1 MTVFLG
7 VYKAIYSYEPQTPE
21 ELAIEENDLL
31 YLLQKSDIDEWW
43 TVKKRIIGSDEP
55 EPQGLVPSTYI
66 EEAPVL
72 KQVTAIYDY
81 DQPQNPDEEL
91 VFHENDTFDLYDDK
105 DPDWLLVKSKTGECG
120 FIPGNYVEDAG
131 AAAAAPV
138 AAAAAPVA
146 SAAPVA
152 AAGSFMPPPQRND
165 RDQYQEPE
173 NNADDAGM
181 DAPAASN
188 GRDDYDNYSREEEP
202 PKQPERPGDARD
214 KARNRVSYYDTDDRE
229 RDRDRDNNYDNDRYD
244 DRYDDRPRSN
254 DGGGNR
260 SRRNTRG
267 GYDDDYDRGNYNIEY
282 HSWNVQEVDG
292 RKKRKA
298 KLVVGSNKINFI
310 SETGA
315 QEEWTIDKLVS
326 YDNEKKHMFLEF
338 VDPYKNIE
346 LHTGNNE
353 TSKEIMDI
361 LGQIKGASR
370 DRGLKEVEAASQT
383 KRKAK
388 IMYDFIGESSDELT
402 VREGDMVYII
412 NDKKSKEWWMCEMVD
427 TGRRGVV
434 PSQFVEPVKEKSS
447 SGASGLFNSLKKM
460 AKGTKSPSKSH
471 KSSDSMSGSVSGGGV
486 GGDWRDDVTGN
497 ASSGSRSRVGSFSS
511 RKKRSASVSKSMSGS
526 ENKKKFPDPKKSR
539 LWVDRSGTFKVDAQ
553 FIGCANGKIHL
564 HKANG
569 VKIAV
574 AANKLSDSDLVYV
587 ESITGFSL
595 DKFKAG
601 GDSSSGAKDSRESER
616 DRRRR
621 LREQDEKER
630 DRRLREK
637 EINELKRAR
646 QALDDE
652 RYRLQEE
659 KDLPP
664 IKPPRPDST
673 VGAPSSAGRNRSN
686 SKNKY
691 DWFEFF
697 LNSGVDVSQCQRYTL
712 NFEKEQLT
720 EDMMVDI
727 NAQMLR
733 TLGLREGDI
742 VRVMKFLDTK
752 FGRDAQQPVAA
763 TQTGGMFTEPDGSL
777 KVNNTTAQNVS
788 QQLLPQATAPAATA
802 QPDDDAWTARPAAK
816 SQPDLVSGNSNFT
829 GSMQDLLDLQPL
841 EPKKT
846 AATAVPEPNLKSLEP
861 VKTGGA
867 AAVAAPAAA
876 APAAAAPITAALTG
890 GATMAPL
897 DPFKTGGNNILP
909 IGTGFVMMPIATGGM
924 MPMQRTGGLGMP
936 MTTFGAQMTGG
947 ILPVQK
953 TSGGLIPVATTGG
966 LMPQTT
972 FGAQATGGLMPLQT
986 TGGLMPLQ
994 RTGGLMPQ
1002 TTFGTAAPLGSV
1014 LPVQKT
1020 ANGLMPVNTTGGAM
1034 LPLQI
1039 TGGGMPQTSFMN
1051 PALTG
1056 GALPQTSFGAQMT
1069 GGAMP
1074 QTSFAAQMTG
1084 GAMPQTSFGAQMTGG
1099 AMPQMGFGNQM
1110 TGGAMPQVGFGN
1122 QMTGGAMPQS
1132 TFGNQMTGGAMPQS
1146 TFGNQMT
1153 GGAMMPMQ
1161 RTGGFQ
1167 PQSQFG
1173 MTLQRTGG
1181 AMPINTGVNNITQG
1195 MQNTSISQPQQL
1207 QTQPTGFGFGNGPQ
1221 ANQQGRQANIF
1232 NASAANPF
1240 GF

>member
-31 YLLQKSDIDEWW
+31 YLLEKSDIDEWW

-55 EPQGLVPSTYI
+55 EPQGLVPSTYV

-72 KQVTAIYDY
+72 KQVTAVYDY
-81 DQPQNPDEEL
+81 DHPQNPEEEL
-91 VFHENDTFDLYDDK
+91 AFHENDTFDLYDDK
-105 DPDWLLVKSKTGECG
+105 DPDWLLVKSKAGEVG

-131 AAAAAPV
+131 ASAGATA
-138 AAAAAPVA
+138 AAAAAPA
-146 SAAPVA
+146 AAIPIAAPIATPTNAA
-152 AAGSFMPPPQRND
+152 AAGSFLPPPQHNERN
-165 RDQYQEPE
+165 QYEEPE
-173 NNADDAGM
+173 EEDVGPPT
-181 DAPAASN
+181 PARSN
-188 GRDDYDNYSREEEP
+188 GRNDDDYDREDEP
-202 PKQPERPGDARD
+202 PRQPDRSNDARD
-214 KARNRVSYYDTDDRE
+214 KARNRVSYYDTDDRDAG
-229 RDRDRDNNYDNDRYD
+229 RYDNEDRYD
-244 DRYDDRPRSN
+244 DRRDDDRRS
-254 DGGGNR
+254 GNR

-267 GYDDDYDRGNYNIEY
+267 GYDDGYDNNNGGNYNIEY

-310 SETGA
+310 SENGT
-315 QEEWTIDKLVS
+315 QDEWTIDKLVS

-370 DRGLKEVEAASQT
+370 DRGLKEVEAASQS

-388 IMYDFIGESSDELT
+388 ILYDFIGESGDELT
-402 VREGDMVYII
+402 VREGDVVYII
-412 NDKKSKEWWMCEMVD
+412 NDKKSKEWWMCESVD

-434 PSQFVEPVKEKSS
+434 PSQFVEPVKDKSS

-471 KSSDSMSGSVSGGGV
+471 KSSDSMSGSGSGAGV
-486 GGDWRDDVTGN
+486 GGDWRDDVTAN
-497 ASSGSRSRVGSFSS
+497 ASSSGNRSRMGSFSS

-526 ENKKKFPDPKKSR
+526 DNKKKFPDPKKSR

-587 ESITGFSL
+587 ENITGFSL
-595 DKFKAG
+595 DKFKG
-601 GDSSSGAKDSRESER
+601 GGEGPSGSGAKDSRESER
-616 DRRRR
+616 ERRRR

-630 DRRLREK
+630 DRRLREN
-637 EINELKRAR
+637 EIHELKRAR

-673 VGAPSSAGRNRSN
+673 VGMPSSSGRERSK
-686 SKNKY
+686 SKSKY

-697 LNSGVDVSQCQRYTL
+697 LNSGVDVNQCQRYTL

-720 EDMMVDI
+720 EDMMEDI

-742 VRVMKFLDTK
+742 VRVMKFLDAK
-752 FGRDAQQPVAA
+752 FGREAQQPLTGA
-763 TQTGGMFTEPDGSL
+763 QTGSMFTEPDGSL
-777 KVNNTTAQNVS
+777 KVNNATAQNVS
-788 QQLLPQATAPAATA
+788 QHLLPQATAPATTA
-802 QPDDDAWTARPAAK
+802 QQDDDAWTARPAAK
-816 SQPDLVSGNSNFT
+816 SQPDLVSGSSNFT

-846 AATAVPEPNLKSLEP
+846 TPAAVPEPNLSSLEP

-867 AAVAAPAAA
+867 GAAPAP
-876 APAAAAPITAALTG
+876 APAPVAPVTAALTG
-890 GATMAPL
+890 GATLAPL

-924 MPMQRTGGLGMP
+924 MPMQRTGGMGMP
-936 MTTFGAQMTGG
+936 MTTFGAQLTGG
-947 ILPVQK
+947 VLPVQK

-972 FGAQATGGLMPLQT
+972 FGAQTTGGLMPLQT
-986 TGGLMPLQ
+986 TGGFMPLQ

-1002 TTFGTAAPLGSV
+1002 TTFGAAAPLGSV

-1020 ANGLMPVNTTGGAM
+1020 ANGLMPMNTTGGAM

-1056 GALPQTSFGAQMT
+1056 GMNPIMTNSLTGGALPQTSFG
-1069 GGAMP
+1069 
-1074 QTSFAAQMTG
+1074 AQMTG

-1110 TGGAMPQVGFGN
+1110 TGGAMPQN
-1122 QMTGGAMPQS
+1122 
-1132 TFGNQMTGGAMPQS
+1132 TFGNQMTGGAMPQN
-1146 TFGNQMT
+1146 TFGSQMT
-1153 GGAMMPMQ
+1153 GGATMPMQ

-1181 AMPINTGVNNITQG
+1181 VMPINTGVNNITQG
-1195 MQNTSISQPQQL
+1195 LQNTSISQPQQL